1 MAPLLGQPGD
11 LVKTLAAYLD
21 SESSLADTAAILGIH
36 RNTVSAR
43 IARIVSLL
51 GVDLAV
57 PDDRLALHLAC
68 RTSITM

>member
-1 MAPLLGQPGD
+1 MTVQQQR
-11 LVKTLAAYLD
+11 LAANHWPGLD
-21 SESSLADTAAILGIH
+21 VLPTGTRA
-36 RNTVSAR
+36 RVSAR